1 MAPEPLR
8 VLWRAQPPDPVP
20 GPDLLPDG
28 ARLTVE
34 RDLDRA
40 LAHRDAIDVLV
51 DARPSELL
59 DGAALAHVIFPFAG
73 LPPTLGAALRERP
86 HLTLHNAHYNAPFV
100 AQHAL
105 ALVLAAAHRLLP
117 HDAALRRGDWGD
129 RQHPET
135 SVHLADREA
144 LLLGYGAIGR
154 RVGTMLQGLGMRVTA
169 LRRRLEAD
177 DAQEGVRVVGP
188 DDLGDALA
196 RATVVVVS
204 LPATPATE
212 GLLGAA
218 ALARLPR
225 GALVVNVGRG
235 AVIDEDALYDALVDG
250 RVGAAGLDVWWT
262 YPEDR
267 DRGRATLPARRP
279 FGLLPNVVL
288 SPHRADATDTS
299 ERARVEDVCATLRA
313 IAAGEARHVV
323 DVGAGY

>member
-1 MAPEPLR
+1 MASTPLR
-8 VLWRAQPPDPVP
+8 VLWRALPPDPVP

-28 ARLTVE
+28 ARLTIE
-34 RDLDRA
+34 TDLERA
-40 LAHRDAIDVLV
+40 LAHRDEVDVLV
-51 DARPSELL
+51 DARPSALL
-59 DGAALAHVIFPFAG
+59 DGAALTHVIFPFAG
-73 LPPTLGAALRERP
+73 LPPTLGAAVRERP
-86 HLTLHNAHYNAPFV
+86 GLTLHNAHYNAPFV

-105 ALVLAAAHRLLP
+105 ALLLAAAHRLAP

-129 RQHPET
+129 RRHPEP
-135 SVHLADREA
+135 SVHLAEREA

-154 RVGTMLQGLGMRVTA
+154 QLVPMLQGLGMRVTA
-169 LRRRLEAD
+169 LRRRPDAD
-177 DAQEGVRVVGP
+177 AAQDGVRVVGP
-188 DDLGDALA
+188 DELGDALA
-196 RATVVVVS
+196 RATAVLVS

-235 AVIDEDALYDALVDG
+235 AVIDQDALYDALVDG

-267 DRGRATLPARRP
+267 TRERATLPATRP

-288 SPHRADATDTS
+288 SPHRADATDRS

-313 IAAGEARHVV
+313 IAAGETRHVV
-323 DVGAGY
+323 DVDAGY

>member
-1 MAPEPLR
+1 MAPTPLR
-8 VLWRAQPPDPVP
+8 VLWRFFAPDPVP

-34 RDLDRA
+34 PDLDRA
-40 LAHRDAIDVLV
+40 LAHRDEVDVLV

-59 DGAALAHVIFPFAG
+59 DGAALSHVIFPFAG
-73 LPPTLGAALRERP
+73 LPPALGAALRERP
-86 HLTLHNAHYNAPFV
+86 HLTLHNAHYGAPFV

-105 ALVLAAAHRLLP
+105 ALLLAAAHHLVP

-129 RQHPET
+129 RRSPEP
-135 SVHLADREA
+135 SVYLAEREA

-154 RVGTMLQGLGMRVTA
+154 QLAPMLQGLGMRVTA
-169 LRRRLEAD
+169 LRRRPEAD
-177 DAQEGVRVVGP
+177 AAQAGVHVVGP

-204 LPATPATE
+204 LPATAATE

-235 AVIDEDALYDALVDG
+235 AVIDQDALYDALVDG
-250 RVGAAGLDVWWT
+250 RVGAAGLDVWWS

-267 DRGRATLPARRP
+267 DHDRATLPATRP

-288 SPHRADATDTS
+288 SPHRAEATDRS
-299 ERARVEDVCATLRA
+299 ERARVEDVCATLQA

-323 DVGAGY
+323 EVGTGY

>member
-1 MAPEPLR
+1 MARTPMH
-8 VLWRAQPPDPVP
+8 VLWRALPPDPVP

-28 ARLTVE
+28 ARLTIE

-40 LAHRDAIDVLV
+40 LAHRDAIDVLI

-59 DGAALAHVIFPFAG
+59 DGAALTHVVFPFAG
-73 LPPTLGAALRERP
+73 LPPTLGAAVRERR

-105 ALVLAAAHRLLP
+105 ALLLAAAHRLAP

-129 RQHPET
+129 RRQPER
-135 SVHLADREA
+135 SVHLAGREA

-154 RVGTMLQGLGMRVTA
+154 HLVPMLQGLGMRVTA
-169 LRRRLEAD
+169 LRRRPQAD
-177 DAQEGVRVVGP
+177 DAPAGVQVVGP

-196 RATVVVVS
+196 RATAVVVS

-235 AVIDEDALYDALVDG
+235 AVIDQDALYDALVDG
-250 RVGAAGLDVWWT
+250 RVGAAGLDVWWR

-267 DRGRATLPARRP
+267 DRERATLPATRP
-279 FGLLPNVVL
+279 FGMLPNVVL
-288 SPHRADATDTS
+288 SPHRGDATDGS

-323 DVGAGY
+323 DVDAGY

>member
-8 VLWRAQPPDPVP
+8 VLWRAQPPDPIP

-73 LPPTLGAALRERP
+73 LPATLGAALRERP
-86 HLTLHNAHYNAPFV
+86 HLTVHNAHYNAPFV
-100 AQHAL
+100 AQHAV
-105 ALVLAAAHRLLP
+105 ALLLAAAHRLVP

-129 RQHPET
+129 GQRPEP

-154 RVGTMLQGLGMRVTA
+154 RVATVLQGLGMRVTA
-169 LRRRLEAD
+169 LRRRVEAD

-188 DDLGDALA
+188 NDLGDALA
-196 RATVVVVS
+196 RATAVVVS

-235 AVIDEDALYDALVDG
+235 AVIDEDALYEALVDG

-267 DRGRATLPARRP
+267 ERRRATLPATRP

-288 SPHRADATDTS
+288 SPHRAEATDHA

>member
-1 MAPEPLR
+1 MAPTPLR
-8 VLWRAQPPDPVP
+8 VLWRALPPDPVP

-28 ARLTVE
+28 AHLTVE

-40 LAHRDAIDVLV
+40 LALRDQVDVLV
-51 DARPSELL
+51 DARPSDLL

-73 LPPTLGAALRERP
+73 LPPTLGAAVRGRP
-86 HLTLHNAHYNAPFV
+86 HLTRHNAHYNAPFV

-105 ALVLAAAHRLLP
+105 ALLLAAAHRLAP
-117 HDAALRRGDWGD
+117 HDAALRRGDGGD
-129 RQHPET
+129 RQHPER

-144 LLLGYGAIGR
+144 LLLGFGAIGR
-154 RVGTMLQGLGMRVTA
+154 HLAPMLQGLGMRVTA
-169 LRRRLEAD
+169 LRRRPGVEVAPD
-177 DAQEGVRVVGP
+177 GVRVVGP
-188 DDLGDALA
+188 DGLGDALA
-196 RATVVVVS
+196 RATAVVVS
-204 LPATPATE
+204 LPATAATE

-235 AVIDEDALYDALVDG
+235 AVIDQDALYDALVDG

-267 DRGRATLPARRP
+267 DRERATLPARRP

-288 SPHRADATDTS
+288 SPHRAEATDRS

-313 IAAGEARHVV
+313 IAAGEERHVV

>member
-1 MAPEPLR
+1 MAPTPLR
-8 VLWRAQPPDPVP
+8 VLWRALPPDPLP
-20 GPDLLPDG
+20 SSDLLPDG

-40 LAHRDAIDVLV
+40 LAHRDTIDVLV
-51 DARPSELL
+51 DARPTELL
-59 DGAALAHVIFPFAG
+59 DGADLAHVIFPFAG
-73 LPPTLGAALRERP
+73 LPPALGEAVRERP

-105 ALVLAAAHRLLP
+105 ALLLAAAHRIAP

-129 RQHPET
+129 RQQPER

-154 RVGTMLQGLGMRVTA
+154 HLAPMLQGLGMRVTA
-169 LRRRLEAD
+169 LRRRPEAA
-177 DAQEGVRVVGP
+177 AQAGVRVVGP
-188 DDLGDALA
+188 NDLEDALA
-196 RATVVVVS
+196 RATAVVVS
-204 LPATPATE
+204 LPATPATA

-235 AVIDEDALYDALVDG
+235 AVIAEDALYAALADG

-267 DRGRATLPARRP
+267 DRERSTLPAKRP
-279 FGLLPNVVL
+279 FGTLPNVVL
-288 SPHRADATDTS
+288 SPHRADATDQS
-299 ERARVEDVCATLRA
+299 ARARVEDVCATLRA
-313 IAAGEARHVV
+313 IAAGAARHVV

>member
-1 MAPEPLR
+1 MASTPLR
-8 VLWRAQPPDPVP
+8 ILWRALPPDPVP
-20 GPDLLPDG
+20 GPDLLPEG

-40 LAHRDAIDVLV
+40 LAQRDAIDVLV

-73 LPPTLGAALRERP
+73 LPPALGAALRERP
-86 HLTLHNAHYNAPFV
+86 RLTLHNAHYNAPFV

-105 ALVLAAAHRLLP
+105 ALLLAAAHRLAP

-129 RQHPET
+129 RQRPER
-135 SVHLADREA
+135 SVHLGGQEA

-154 RVGTMLQGLGMRVTA
+154 HVAPMLQGLGMQVTA
-169 LRRRLEAD
+169 LRRRPELA
-177 DAQEGVRVVGP
+177 DAQPGVRIVGP
-188 DDLGDALA
+188 EGLADALG
-196 RATVVVVS
+196 RATAVVVS
-204 LPATPATE
+204 LPATPETE
-212 GLLGAA
+212 GLLDAA

-225 GALVVNVGRG
+225 GALIVNVGRG
-235 AVIDEDALYDALVDG
+235 AVISEDALYEALVDG

-267 DRGRATLPARRP
+267 ARERATLPATRP

-288 SPHRADATDTS
+288 SPHRADATDRS

-313 IAAGEARHVV
+313 IAAGEDRHVV

>member
-1 MAPEPLR
+1 MTTTPLR
-8 VLWRAQPPDPVP
+8 VLWRALPPDPIP
-20 GPDLLPDG
+20 GPDLLPAG
-28 ARLTVE
+28 ARLTIE
-34 RDLDRA
+34 ADLERA

-51 DARPSELL
+51 DARPSALL

-73 LPPTLGAALRERP
+73 LPPSLGAALRERP
-86 HLTLHNAHYNAPFV
+86 HLKLHNAHYNAPFV

-105 ALVLAAAHRLLP
+105 ALLLAAAHRLVP

-129 RQHPET
+129 RRHPET
-135 SVHLADREA
+135 SVHLAGREA

-154 RVGTMLQGLGMRVTA
+154 HLTPMLQGLGMQVTA
-169 LRRRLEAD
+169 LRRRPD
-177 DAQEGVRVVGP
+177 VGSPQPGVRVAGP
-188 DDLGDALA
+188 ADLADALT
-196 RATVVVVS
+196 RAFVVLLS
-204 LPATPATE
+204 LPATPETE
-212 GLLGAA
+212 GLLDAA

-235 AVIDEDALYDALVDG
+235 SVIDQDALYDALVEG

-267 DRGRATLPARRP
+267 DRERATLPATRP

-288 SPHRADATDTS
+288 SPHRADATDRS

-313 IAAGEARHVV
+313 IAAGASRHEV
-323 DVGAGY
+323 DPLAGY